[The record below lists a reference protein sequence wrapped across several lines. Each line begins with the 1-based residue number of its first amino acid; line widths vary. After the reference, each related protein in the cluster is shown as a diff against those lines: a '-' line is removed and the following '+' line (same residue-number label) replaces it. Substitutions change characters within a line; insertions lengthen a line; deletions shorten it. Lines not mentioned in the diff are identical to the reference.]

1 MDIDWTF
8 IEPIVYLVWLG
19 GAVAFVLGLIR
30 MNSPA
35 TARNGNLLSAGG
47 MALAILATAFL
58 LFVKPSVAST
68 EAGEVATGFNTVGWL
83 VILAGIA
90 LGGGFG
96 LYTARTV
103 KMTAMPQLVSL
114 FNAVGGGAAALIAL
128 DDYLKFA
135 SAGTVPGLQVNVAT
149 VLDVVIG
156 SITFTGS
163 LIASGKLMGLKITPS
178 RPVRIPGGQ
187 LTTLVLALVTIAGA
201 LFLWSGNV
209 SLPVMGVILL
219 AALIF
224 GVTMTLPIG
233 GADMPVVIS
242 LLNSFTG
249 MAVAMA
255 GFVLGNP
262 VLIIGGALV
271 GASGAILTKLMA
283 DAMNRSVLNIMIGGF
298 GGGEG
303 TVGAAA
309 GAGGSV
315 RELGMDD
322 AAIQLA
328 YASSVIVVPGYGLA
342 VAQAQHAVRELAE
355 ILEARGVDVKY
366 AIHPVA
372 GRMPGHMNVL
382 LAEANVPYP
391 QLKEME
397 DINPEFDRCDVA
409 LVIGANDVTNP
420 AARKPGSPVS
430 GMPILDVDHA
440 KNIIVMKRSMGRG
453 YAGID
458 NELYVN
464 PKTGMLFADA
474 KQGLADLIAAVKS
487 L

>member
-1 MDIDWTF
+1 VTTLGI
-8 IEPIVYLVWLG
+8 IETLVRIAWLV
-19 GAVAFVLGLIR
+19 GASCFVFGLMR

-35 TARNGNLLSAGG
+35 TARNGNLVSAGG
-47 MALAILATAFL
+47 MTLAIGATAVL
-58 LFVKPSVAST
+58 
-68 EAGEVATGFNTVGWL
+68 
-83 VILAGIA
+83 ILAQQVYGDGISA
-90 LGGGFG
+90 SAWIIIAIGVIVGGGAG

-114 FNAVGGGAAALIAL
+114 FNAVGGGAAALIAI
-128 DDYLKFA
+128 DDYLGLKA
-135 SAGTVPGLQVNVAT
+135 APTLQVNVAT
-149 VLDVVIG
+149 VLDIVIG
-156 SITFTGS
+156 SVTFTGS
-163 LIASGKLMGLKITPS
+163 LVASGKLMGLAITPS
-178 RPVRIPGGQ
+178 RPVLIPGGRI
-187 LTTLVLALVTIAGA
+187 VTIALAAIVVIGTI
-201 LFLWSGNV
+201 FLWAGNL
-209 SLPVMGVILL
+209 SIPVMALILL

-224 GVTMTLPIG
+224 GITMTLPIG

-249 MAVAMA
+249 TAVAMA
-255 GFVLGNP
+255 GFVLDNP
-262 VLIIGGALV
+262 VLIIAGALV

-283 DAMNRSVLNIMIGGF
+283 DAMNRSVLNIMVGGF

-303 TVGAAA
+303 TIAA
-309 GAGGSV
+309 GGPEGGTV
-315 RELGMDD
+315 RSIGIDD

-328 YASSVIVVPGYGLA
+328 YAQNVIVVPGYGLA

-355 ILEARGVDVKY
+355 LLEDRGVDVKY

-397 DINPEFDRCDVA
+397 DINPEFERADVA

-420 AARKPGSPVS
+420 AARRSGTPVS

-440 KNIIVMKRSMGRG
+440 KSIIVMKRSMGKG

-458 NELYVN
+458 NELYTN

-474 KQGLADLIAAVKS
+474 KDGLAALTAAVKA

>member
-1 MDIDWTF
+1 VTTLEA
-8 IEPIVYLVWLG
+8 IEILVRICWLV
-19 GAVAFVLGLIR
+19 GAVAFVLGLAR

-35 TARNGNLLSAGG
+35 TARNGNLVSAGG
-47 MALAILATAFL
+47 MAIAIGATAVLILARQVLDPESFGIRI
-58 LFVKPSVAST
+58 ST
-68 EAGEVATGFNTVGWL
+68 WALIVGGI
-83 VILAGIA
+83 VI
-90 LGGGFG
+90 GGGLG

-114 FNAVGGGAAALIAL
+114 FNAVGGGAAALIAI
-128 DDYLKFA
+128 DDYLRLLDA
-135 SAGTVPGLQVNVAT
+135 STVRIDT
-149 VLDVVIG
+149 HIFIVLDIIIG

-163 LIASGKLMGLKITPS
+163 LIASGKLQGLIPGKPIL
-178 RPVRIPGGQ
+178 IPGGR
-187 LTTLVLALVTIAGA
+187 LVTLALAAITVIAAAILFVTGTPSLP
-201 LFLWSGNV
+201 LFL
-209 SLPVMGVILL
+209 LIL
-219 AALIF
+219 AAALVF

-249 MAVAMA
+249 TAVAMA
-255 GFVLGNP
+255 GFVIENP
-262 VLIIGGALV
+262 VLIIAGALV

-283 DAMNRSVLNIMIGGF
+283 DAMNRSVINIMIGGF
-298 GGGEG
+298 GGGDE
-303 TVGAAA
+303 AA
-309 GAGGSV
+309 GAVGAEGGSV
-315 RELGMDD
+315 RSISADD

-328 YASSVIVVPGYGLA
+328 YAQHVIVVPGYGLA
-342 VAQAQHAVRELAE
+342 VAQAQHAVRELADM
-355 ILEARGVDVKY
+355 LEERGVDVKY

-397 DINPEFDRCDVA
+397 DINPEFERADVA

-420 AARKPGSPVS
+420 AARRSGTPVS
-430 GMPILDVDHA
+430 GMPILDVDKA
-440 KNIIVMKRSMGRG
+440 KSIIVIKRSMGKG

-458 NELYVN
+458 NELYTN
-464 PKTGMLFADA
+464 DKTGMLFADA
-474 KQGLADLIAAVKS
+474 KEGLASLTAAVKA

>member
-1 MDIDWTF
+1 MTTL
-8 IEPIVYLVWLG
+8 EIVEILVRIAWLV
-19 GAVAFVLGLIR
+19 GAVGFVIGLSR

-47 MALAILATAFL
+47 MAIAIAATAILI
-58 LFVKPSVAST
+58 VVRQASGT
-68 EAGEVATGFNTVGWL
+68 PV
-83 VILAGIA
+83 AGIAWVIIVLGVA
-90 LGGGFG
+90 LGGGLG

-114 FNAVGGGAAALIAL
+114 FNAVGGGAAALIAI
-128 DDYLKFA
+128 DDYLGLA
-135 SAGTVPGLQVNVAT
+135 AGSSVRIDTHIFI
-149 VLDVVIG
+149 VLDIIIG

-163 LIASGKLMGLKITPS
+163 IIASGKLQGLIPGKPIY
-178 RPVRIPGGQ
+178 VPGGQ
-187 LTTLVLALVTIAGA
+187 LVTLALAAITVVAALVLFV
-201 LFLWSGNV
+201 SGTPNLLLMV
-209 SLPVMGVILL
+209 VILA
-219 AALIF
+219 AALTF

-249 MAVAMA
+249 TAVAMA
-255 GFVLGNP
+255 GFVISNP
-262 VLIIGGALV
+262 VLIIAGALV

-283 DAMNRSVLNIMIGGF
+283 DAMNRSVMNIMIGGF
-298 GGGEG
+298 GGGDDAA
-303 TVGAAA
+303 GAVV

-315 RELGMDD
+315 RSIGPDD
-322 AAIQLA
+322 VAIQLA
-328 YASSVIVVPGYGLA
+328 YAQHVIIVPGYGLA

-355 ILEARGVDVKY
+355 LLEERGVDVKY

-391 QLKEME
+391 QLMEMD
-397 DINPEFDRCDVA
+397 DINPEFARCDVA

-420 AARKPGSPVS
+420 AARRPGSPVS
-430 GMPILDVDHA
+430 GMPILDVDQA
-440 KNIIVMKRSMGRG
+440 KSIVVIKRSMGKG

-458 NELYVN
+458 NELYTN
-464 PKTGMLFADA
+464 EKTGMLFADA
-474 KQGLADLIAAVKS
+474 KEGLASLIAAVKAV
-487 L
+487 

>member
-1 MDIDWTF
+1 MTSL
-8 IEPIVYLVWLG
+8 EIVEILVRIAWLA
-19 GAVAFVLGLIR
+19 GAVAFVIGLGR

-35 TARNGNLLSAGG
+35 TARNGNLVSAGG
-47 MALAILATAFL
+47 MSSAIAATAILIL
-58 LFVKPSVAST
+58 VRQSSS
-68 EAGEVATGFNTVGWL
+68 NTFGAVPWL
-83 VILAGIA
+83 IIVVGIA
-90 LGGGFG
+90 LGGGLG

-114 FNAVGGGAAALIAL
+114 FNAVGGGAAALIAI
-128 DDYLKFA
+128 DDYIRLA
-135 SAGTVPGLQVNVAT
+135 NAGSAVRIDEHIFI
-149 VLDVVIG
+149 VLDIIIG

-163 LIASGKLMGLKITPS
+163 IIASGKLQGLIAGKPII
-178 RPVRIPGGQ
+178 VPGGQ
-187 LTTLVLALVTIAGA
+187 LVTIALAAVTVLGA
-201 LFLWSGNV
+201 LFLFVTGTPN
-209 SLPVMGVILL
+209 LAVMVVILA

-249 MAVAMA
+249 TAVAMA
-255 GFVLGNP
+255 GFVIDNP
-262 VLIIGGALV
+262 VLIIAGALV

-283 DAMNRSVLNIMIGGF
+283 DAMNRSVMNIMIGGF
-298 GGGEG
+298 GGGDD
-303 TVGAAA
+303 TAGAAA
-309 GAGGSV
+309 GPGGSV
-315 RELGMDD
+315 RSIGADD
-322 AAIQLA
+322 VAIQLA
-328 YASSVIVVPGYGLA
+328 YAQHVIVVPGYGLA

-355 ILEARGVDVKY
+355 LLEERGVDVKY

-397 DINPEFDRCDVA
+397 DINPEFARADVA

-420 AARKPGSPVS
+420 AARRPGSPVS
-430 GMPILDVDHA
+430 GMPILDVDQA
-440 KNIIVMKRSMGRG
+440 KSIVVIKRSMGKG

-458 NELYVN
+458 NELYTN
-464 PKTGMLFADA
+464 EKTGMLFADA
-474 KQGLADLIAAVKS
+474 KDGLAALTAAVKA

>member
-1 MDIDWTF
+1 MIDIA
-8 IEPIVYLVWLG
+8 ILEPLVRIAWLV

-47 MALAILATAFL
+47 MAVAIIATALYL
-58 LFVKPSVAST
+58 LLRPGGGLGGSL
-68 EAGEVATGFNTVGWL
+68 TVGWL
-83 VILAGIA
+83 IIVVGIA
-90 LGGGFG
+90 IGGGLG

-114 FNAVGGGAAALIAL
+114 FNAVGGGAAALIAI
-128 DDYLKFA
+128 DGYLRI
-135 SAGTVPGLQVNVAT
+135 SAAPGLQENVAT
-149 VLDVVIG
+149 VLDIVIG

-163 LIASGKLMGLKITPS
+163 LIASGKLMGRIPGKPIQ
-178 RPVRIPGGQ
+178 IPGGQ
-187 LTTLVLALVTIAGA
+187 LVTAALAIIVVVGGIYLWAG
-201 LFLWSGNV
+201 NY
-209 SLPVMGVILL
+209 SLPVMFLIL
-219 AALIF
+219 AASLVF
-224 GVTMTLPIG
+224 GMTMTLPIG

-249 MAVAMA
+249 TAVAMA
-255 GFVLGNP
+255 GFVLENP
-262 VLIIGGALV
+262 VLIIAGALV

-283 DAMNRSVLNIMIGGF
+283 DAMNRSVINIMVGGF
-298 GGGEG
+298 GGGDSVAG
-303 TVGAAA
+303 AVGAE
-309 GAGGSV
+309 GASV
-315 RELGMDD
+315 RELGVDD

-328 YASSVIVVPGYGLA
+328 YAQHVIVVPGYGLA

-355 ILEARGVDVKY
+355 LLEERGVDVKY

-391 QLKEME
+391 QLKEMD
-397 DINPEFDRCDVA
+397 DINPEFERADVA
-409 LVIGANDVTNP
+409 LVVGANDVTNP
-420 AARKPGSPVS
+420 AARRAGTPVS

-440 KNIIVMKRSMGRG
+440 KSIVVIKRSMGKG

-458 NELYVN
+458 NELYTN

-474 KQGLADLIAAVKS
+474 KEGLASLVAAVKA